1 MLVYNSSLYFGLALS
16 VRLIH
21 DHLVE
26 FPELFA
32 SEIYYN
38 LVRQLNPRPAKTR
51 SNAVLP

>member
-1 MLVYNSSLYFGLALS
+1 MLVYDSSLYFGFALS
-16 VRLIH
+16 IRLIH

-38 LVRQLNPRPAKTR
+38 LVRQLNPRPAETHCD
-51 SNAVLP
+51 AVLP